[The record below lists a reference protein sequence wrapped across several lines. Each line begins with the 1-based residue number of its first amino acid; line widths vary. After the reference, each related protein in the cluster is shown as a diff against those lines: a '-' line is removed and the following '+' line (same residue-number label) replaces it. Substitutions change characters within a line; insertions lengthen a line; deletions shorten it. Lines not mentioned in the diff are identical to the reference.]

1 MNALMIVL
9 RLPHVVGGVFWV
21 GTAIF
26 TRFFLVPSV
35 TATAESGQV
44 FMRHLTTKTGLT
56 QRVTLAAY
64 LTVLS
69 GAILYWID
77 SQAFTSSWQIS
88 GAGVGFGLGALA
100 GLVGFGFGQIVGRN
114 ATLIGKLGS
123 EIQGKPTPEQIAAL
137 DQARRK
143 MSSASAVS
151 TAFLIASLVL
161 MATARH
167 WSLGFM
173 SPALHWLFYY

>member
-1 MNALMIVL
+1 MIVL
-9 RLPHVVGGVFWV
+9 RLLHIVGGVFWV

-35 TATAESGQV
+35 AATADSGQV

-56 QRVTLAAY
+56 KRVTLASY
-64 LTVLS
+64 LTVIS

-77 SQAFTSSWQIS
+77 SQGFTSAWQSS

-100 GLVGFGFGQIVGRN
+100 GLVGFGFGQVVGRN
-114 ATLIGKLGS
+114 ASLIGKLGS
-123 EIQGKPTPEQIAAL
+123 EIHGPPTPEQMAAL

-143 MSSASAVS
+143 MNSASAIS
-151 TAFLIASLVL
+151 TAFLIASLVF
-161 MATARH
+161 MASSRY
-167 WSLGFM
+167 
-173 SPALHWLFYY
+173 WLF

>member
-9 RLPHVVGGVFWV
+9 RLLHIVGGVFWV

-35 TATAESGQV
+35 AATAESGQA
-44 FMRHLTTKTGLT
+44 FMRHLTTRTGLT
-56 QRVTLAAY
+56 RRVTLASY
-64 LTVLS
+64 LTVVS

-77 SQAFTSSWQIS
+77 SQGFTSAWQSS

-100 GLVGFGFGQIVGRN
+100 GLVGFGYGQIVGRN

-151 TAFLIASLVL
+151 TAFLIASLVF
-161 MATARH
+161 MASARY
-167 WSLGFM
+167 
-173 SPALHWLFYY
+173 WLF